1 MEEYKVLTN
10 LPEDYYFGT
19 WEKKDVKAFGK
30 WFMAEKENRMQML
43 FDEIHRDPEFVEWQ
57 PDFSPESLKTLG
69 AWFERNIKWEP
80 MPEDEFQ
87 EFIKKCKGMAR
98 YENKWITTKS
108 KSLVFDVSIYFGEVL
123 LRALEDRKWKQLLNV
138 SIRNYDYGCMYIP
151 FLPPHPHRL
160 IVTPWRIVWSFAVDL
175 IHYPNLKEGGIYPR
189 YMKTYESLKD
199 RLKSV

>member
-80 MPEDEFQ
+80 MPEDEF
-87 EFIKKCKGMAR
+87 
-98 YENKWITTKS
+98 
-108 KSLVFDVSIYFGEVL
+108 
-123 LRALEDRKWKQLLNV
+123 
-138 SIRNYDYGCMYIP
+138 
-151 FLPPHPHRL
+151 
-160 IVTPWRIVWSFAVDL
+160 VTIQRIG
-175 IHYPNLKEGGIYPR
+175 NRGGLGR
-189 YMKTYESLKD
+189 
-199 RLKSV
+199 